1 MLFSEQVKIRMMMMQ
16 DKQAAGTNEENP
28 EGLEDKR
35 TFRDSE
41 IITLKGELE
50 NVKRKL
56 AELQDNYNEL
66 HQVYEKLN
74 SSKQKSTQNW
84 GLRWEKIKKS
94 LQIKRE
100 EDEARDKP
108 QRRSST
114 GPRTSLRRRMS
125 MS

>member
-1 MLFSEQVKIRMMMMQ
+1 MQ

-35 TFRDSE
+35 TSRDSE
-41 IITLKGELE
+41 ISTLKGELE

-100 EDEARDKP
+100 EDETRDKP